1 MEKPWFVDIYYLF
14 NRKNI
19 FPNNNDIFM
28 ENQLNSISRL
38 IIVIFLFLA
47 LLVNVNCSLK
57 FLLFAMLIIII
68 SYYIKKNICNKDKD
82 MQTREHYQPPQS
94 TYLNRYLGIQPRYE
108 NYGKRNCS
116 SDLMQGYEESKVNK
130 TLIGISG
137 PQNPRT
143 MVPPISV
150 APSHDLD
157 FWKFN
162 NLVTHSHVNEQLNI
176 DKYQSGYTTQEYYAD
191 EINNMNKQTKI
202 CIDDEYNNAIIENFE
217 LPQQPQSSFNY
228 NNFSQD
234 VYNPSN
240 NPNFSIEELN
250 HRNFGQVNTIAGYN
264 PRQMRNNL
272 PSNAISGNC
281 NKSNSLKEYNKKLY
295 TQTIQPGVYSRNEVN
310 EPLNSNIGISYTQQF
325 EPTKCDIKNG
335 ELLFVEEDALVTPPI
350 IKGPNMD
357 VINAI
362 NNSNV
367 YDPRYEGYGPNERA
381 YTERVT
387 GQTRFMYDDVNAI
400 RMPNYVTRSNIDF
413 LPFADSY
420 GPLPDKN
427 NCGNPS
433 TYNMRDKVQQAWL
446 DNSLEYR
453 TGLQERLMR
462 KINANAWQQRE
473 KPIRTNNFMFSRS
486 K

>member
-1 MEKPWFVDIYYLF
+1 
-14 NRKNI
+14 
-19 FPNNNDIFM
+19 
-28 ENQLNSISRL
+28 
-38 IIVIFLFLA
+38 
-47 LLVNVNCSLK
+47 
-57 FLLFAMLIIII
+57 
-68 SYYIKKNICNKDKD
+68 
-82 MQTREHYQPPQS
+82 
-94 TYLNRYLGIQPRYE
+94 
-108 NYGKRNCS
+108 
-116 SDLMQGYEESKVNK
+116 
-130 TLIGISG
+130 
-137 PQNPRT
+137 
-143 MVPPISV
+143 
-150 APSHDLD
+150 
-157 FWKFN
+157 
-162 NLVTHSHVNEQLNI
+162 
-176 DKYQSGYTTQEYYAD
+176 
-191 EINNMNKQTKI
+191 
-202 CIDDEYNNAIIENFE
+202 
-217 LPQQPQSSFNY
+217 
-228 NNFSQD
+228 
-234 VYNPSN
+234 
-240 NPNFSIEELN
+240 
-250 HRNFGQVNTIAGYN
+250 
-264 PRQMRNNL
+264 
-272 PSNAISGNC
+272 
-281 NKSNSLKEYNKKLY
+281 
-295 TQTIQPGVYSRNEVN
+295 
-310 EPLNSNIGISYTQQF
+310 
-325 EPTKCDIKNG
+325 
-335 ELLFVEEDALVTPPI
+335 
-350 IKGPNMD
+350 MD